1 MIVREIFDKRVP
13 PYIALSLDFE
23 GTDAEFVQTN
33 KNMAIEII
41 GEVIGEIEDGFI
53 DGMNDVLP
61 FIKENMKTMITE
73 ACDPKNAAL
82 AVMMALPPIM
92 NFVERA
98 NETYKKQKEEAKQN
112 ASQPKQADRQD
123 VQMEEESKEPR
134 PKNNQ
139 PLSQQLATANS
150 PQERRQILMNR
161 YQETLVADQA
171 IIAARIQRPL
181 SRAYQSLDLN
191 TTRELIEDEQKKTTK
206 EYERTKSEKAK
217 TKPEFFKALMRES
230 LIDTQ
235 RFKSA
240 IVDSELKKVDAE
252 IDIPA
257 ELQQAYYDMFRAGVK
272 ARLCSDKDYQKLKG
286 TNRFEYL
293 DQL

>member
-123 VQMEEESKEPR
+123 VQMEEESKE
-134 PKNNQ
+134 
-139 PLSQQLATANS
+139 
-150 PQERRQILMNR
+150 
-161 YQETLVADQA
+161 LVEDPPAKM
-171 IIAARIQRPL
+171 
-181 SRAYQSLDLN
+181 QS
-191 TTRELIEDEQKKTTK
+191 TE
-206 EYERTKSEKAK
+206 
-217 TKPEFFKALMRES
+217 
-230 LIDTQ
+230 
-235 RFKSA
+235 SA
-240 IVDSELKKVDAE
+240 ISLLLSDKTSQALHNEISVKQLEAEELKLLITIEVDRLEETEKSHPINTEPLAS
-252 IDIPA
+252 A
-257 ELQQAYYDMFRAGVK
+257 VK
-272 ARLCSDKDYQKLKG
+272 QMHAAKDKCL
-286 TNRFEYL
+286 
-293 DQL
+293 